1 MPVSCHPSRPLV
13 STCLYQTM
21 PLFSARKKKEEF
33 RSNGSSGPTTPVSPG
48 TPERSHT
55 PNNLYQNG
63 QTNPALP
70 EQARELPV
78 HKPKLVFHCQ
88 QAQGSP
94 TGIISGFTNIK
105 ELYQKI
111 SECYDFPV
119 SDVSFHD
126 ILNVTHF
133 R

>member
-1 MPVSCHPSRPLV
+1 
-13 STCLYQTM
+13 M
-21 PLFSARKKKEEF
+21 PLFSAKKKKEDGKG
-33 RSNGSSGPTTPVSPG
+33 NGTSTPNSPG
-48 TPERSHT
+48 TPERSNT
-55 PNNLYQNG
+55 PNNLQQNG
-63 QTNPALP
+63 QASPVGV
-70 EQARELPV
+70 RELPV

-119 SDVSFHD
+119 SDVSTCF
-126 ILNVTHF
+126 IF
-133 R
+133 IKYK